1 MTGIAGVVEDGLAI
15 AALGFAS
22 CPAFARGD
30 RGGAGMTG
38 MRLPRCCA
46 KSAWAKRTDTD
57 VYGQNKL
64 RARPALPG
72 FAMTGDEIA
81 ALGE

>member
-1 MTGIAGVVEDGLAI
+1 MTEGGGN
-15 AALGFAS
+15 
-22 CPAFARGD
+22 D
-30 RGGAGMTG
+30 RE
-38 MRLPRCCA
+38 RLPRCCA

-57 VYGQNKL
+57 GHGQNKL